1 MLRPAPIQDHY
12 DVVIV
17 GGGPAGTTCGHLLA
31 KKGWSV
37 LVVEKAEHPR
47 FQIGES
53 LLPFSTR
60 VWDELGVWD
69 QLEASPYARKYGAW
83 FDFQEGDAPEDF
95 CFGGDN
101 PGRGDWAWNVE
112 RPWLDQ
118 MLWNAAVAAGAN
130 GIQNTEASFVVD
142 GEGAQATVSG
152 VDLALPDGTSKRV
165 LARLTI
171 DAAGRGSLL
180 GARLQIR
187 RPDPRLNMMAMYAH
201 FTGARVIEGDT
212 GGFIG
217 IIAIADGWGWVIP
230 FADGAISVGIV
241 VRNTAFAERV
251 KGSTPEDVFSAYLA
265 QTPAMLNRM
274 GPDVSRTTQVRTT
287 GNYSF
292 RCDTPVGNGWALAG
306 DAGAFID
313 PVFSSGVH
321 LAMEGSRRLV
331 QDVDKAL
338 RQEASGLVPAHR
350 MARYAAANVRALK
363 VFSRFI
369 YDWYDDEFRLA
380 FMRPPPK
387 SRLVQLV
394 KRHMLRILAG
404 DVYQPWRVLPWM
416 WALEMMAKMNAAGVR
431 RLNGGVLPPP
441 GHAPLVVP
449 GRPAPPPKLGA
460 DPG

>member
-1 MLRPAPIQDHY
+1 MSPDTISESY

-31 KKGWSV
+31 KRGWSV

-69 QLEASPYARKYGAW
+69 TLEASCYTRKYGAW
-83 FDFQEGDAPEDF
+83 FDFQEGAAPEDF
-95 CFGGDN
+95 WFGGEN

-112 RPWLDQ
+112 RPWLDE
-118 MLWNAAVAAGAN
+118 MLWNAALAAGAN
-130 GIQNTEASFVVD
+130 GIQNTEASFLI
-142 GEGAQATVSG
+142 EGTGVGATVSG
-152 VDLALPDGTSKRV
+152 VDLKLPDGSDKRV
-165 LARLTI
+165 TARLTI
-171 DAAGRGSLL
+171 DAAGRGALL
-180 GARLQIR
+180 GSQLKIR
-187 RPDPRLNMMAMYAH
+187 RPDPKLNMMAMYAH
-201 FTGARVIEGDT
+201 YDGARVVDGDS

-230 FADGAISVGIV
+230 FADGAVSVGIV
-241 VRNTAFAERV
+241 VHNTAFAERV
-251 KGSTPEDVFSAYLA
+251 KGRRPADVFAEYVA
-265 QTPAMLNRM
+265 ETPGMGVRL
-274 GPDVSRTTQVRTT
+274 GPDAVQSTEVRST

-292 RCDTPVGNGWALAG
+292 RCDAAVGHGWALAG

-331 QDVDKAL
+331 VDVDRAL
-338 RQEASGLVPAHR
+338 RKEASGLVPASQ
-350 MARYAAANVRALK
+350 MMRYAKANTRALK

-394 KRHMLRILAG
+394 KRNMLRILAG
-404 DVYQPWRVLPWM
+404 DVYHPWRVLPWM
-416 WALEMMAKMNAAGVR
+416 WSLEAMAKLNAAGVK
-431 RLNGGVLPPP
+431 RLNGGQLPPP
-441 GHAPLVVP
+441 GQAPRVVP
-449 GRPAPPPKLGA
+449 GRPQPPAQLSG

>member
-1 MLRPAPIQDHY
+1 MSPDTISDSY

-69 QLEASPYARKYGAW
+69 TLEASCYARKYGAW
-83 FDFQEGDAPEDF
+83 FDFQEGMALEEF
-95 CFGGDN
+95 WFGGEN

-112 RPWLDQ
+112 RPWLDE
-118 MLWNAAVAAGAN
+118 MLWNAALAAGAN
-130 GIQNTEASFVVD
+130 GIQNTEASFLI
-142 GEGAQATVSG
+142 EGTGVGATVSG
-152 VDLALPDGTSKRV
+152 VDLKLPDGSAKRV
-165 LARLTI
+165 TARLTI
-171 DAAGRGSLL
+171 DAAGRGALL
-180 GARLQIR
+180 GTQLKIR
-187 RPDPRLNMMAMYAH
+187 RPDPKLNMMAMYAH
-201 FTGARVIEGDT
+201 YDGARVIDGDI
-212 GGFIG
+212 GGFIT

-230 FADGAISVGIV
+230 FADGAVSVGIV

-251 KGSTPEDVFSAYLA
+251 KGRSPADVFTEYVTE
-265 QTPAMLNRM
+265 TPAIVTRL
-274 GPDVSRTTQVRTT
+274 GTDAVQKTGVWTT

-292 RCDTPVGNGWALAG
+292 RCDAAVGNGWALAG

-331 QDVDKAL
+331 VDVDKAL
-338 RQEASGLVPAHR
+338 SKESSGLVPASR
-350 MARYAAANVRALK
+350 MKRYATSNTRALK

-387 SRLVQLV
+387 SWLVQLV
-394 KRHMLRILAG
+394 KRNMLRILAG
-404 DVYQPWRVLPWM
+404 DVYEPWRVLPWI
-416 WALEMMAKMNAAGVR
+416 WSLEAMSKLNAAGVK
-431 RLNGGVLPPP
+431 RLNGGQLPPP
-441 GHAPLVVP
+441 GQAPKVVP
-449 GRPAPPPKLGA
+449 GRPQPPPQLTA